1 MLRSILF
8 YPVVP
13 FDYSLQA
20 GRSGVHSRVVP
31 STRHTLGPRDAVRR
45 YLGLVSPVCCGC
57 DVRVEPRSGP
67 LGQDGIDYFFFYYR
81 TLRCL
86 LSGRARGMLASLLVV
101 FVVFCCCDSP
111 DGAVDVPSIQFQ
123 CTFHF
128 YFFPWANGRLGVLRR
143 TPSLLSWGSC
153 T

>member
-1 MLRSILF
+1 MLWSILF

-67 LGQDGIDYFFFYYR
+67 LGQDGIDYFF
-81 TLRCL
+81 L
-86 LSGRARGMLASLLVV
+86 LSHLTVLFIGPCVYLKVHHAHGASLVWAGEGLY
-101 FVVFCCCDSP
+101 
-111 DGAVDVPSIQFQ
+111 GGGIRTWPS
-123 CTFHF
+123 
-128 YFFPWANGRLGVLRR
+128 
-143 TPSLLSWGSC
+143 
-153 T
+153 

>member
-1 MLRSILF
+1 MLWSILF

-57 DVRVEPRSGP
+57 DVRVEPRIGHF
-67 LGQDGIDYFFFYYR
+67 GHYYIYTDVSYANAFR
-81 TLRCL
+81 TRVRMTLRAVRSIGDAAAGSSRSRRSALSIRVVL
-86 LSGRARGMLASLLVV
+86 LPLAPSMTFIWSCNLFPLN
-101 FVVFCCCDSP
+101 FV
-111 DGAVDVPSIQFQ
+111 
-123 CTFHF
+123 
-128 YFFPWANGRLGVLRR
+128 
-143 TPSLLSWGSC
+143 
-153 T
+153 

>member
-1 MLRSILF
+1 MYTFLPCGPLRI
-8 YPVVP
+8 
-13 FDYSLQA
+13 LQA

-31 STRHTLGPRDAVRR
+31 PTRHSLGPRDAVRR

-67 LGQDGIDYFFFYYR
+67 LGQDGIDYFF
-81 TLRCL
+81 L
-86 LSGRARGMLASLLVV
+86 LSHLTVLIIGPCPGGACVPSGCI
-101 FVVFCCCDSP
+101 VVFCCCDSP

-123 CTFHF
+123 CMFHF
-128 YFFPWANGRLGVLRR
+128 YFFPWANGHLGVLRR
-143 TPSLLSWGSC
+143 SPSLLSWESC